1 MFTHKQLKALIKS
14 SLYARVIDF
23 LSWGLGG
30 GGEGEETKSYNEH
43 STTCY
48 LTIVR

>member
-1 MFTHKQLKALIKS
+1 MFTYKQLKALIKS

-30 GGEGEETKSYNEH
+30 GEESKSYIEH